1 MGEVKL
7 DWFTRGLMALAPRM
21 ALTRVRHQLAT
32 KMVAKTL
39 RGYDAASSG
48 RRTAGWRTPATSSN
62 AENSPNLSRLRFIG
76 RDLERNNPWAVKALY
91 TICSN
96 VVGEGILVKAVNGN
110 TVQRARAEKLWKQ
123 WAESTACDFD
133 GIRNFYSIQ
142 DLVMRTVAR
151 DGECLVRFRRN
162 PDMPNVPLQLQVLE
176 PDYLDPYRIINP
188 DTGNRV
194 IDGVEVDMQGRRV
207 AYWLYPHH
215 PGDTRTVLWFNA
227 LVSHRVPMGEVA
239 HVFRQDRPGQLRA
252 VSWFAPVAMTLR
264 DLGDYES
271 AELVRQKIAACFTA
285 FVTDINAGDD
295 ITTDMSQ
302 DPLSE
307 VLEKVEPGIVEYLP
321 PGKDVK
327 FAQPPTTNGFSDFT
341 RTQLRKV
348 AAGVG
353 LTYESLTGD
362 MSQTNFSSARMGWIE
377 MGRNVESW
385 RWRLLI
391 PMLCIPVWEHFIQAA
406 SVAGPSLKGIDSYW
420 TAPRRET
427 IDPLKETEASMRR
440 MRAGIQSWSETA
452 RENGYDPEA
461 LAAEM
466 AEDIQRFDRYGLVL
480 DCDPRKTTLQGLP
493 RVRETVTDKESL
505 PPDDLGDDNASNP
518 AN

>member
-1 MGEVKL
+1 
-7 DWFTRGLMALAPRM
+7 MAFE
-21 ALTRVRHQLAT
+21 RVRYQQAVQLLAG
-32 KMVAKTL
+32 KK
-39 RGYDAASSG
+39 RGYDAASAG
-48 RRTAGWRTPATSSN
+48 RRTAGWRTPATSANS
-62 AENSPNLSRLRFIG
+62 ENSPNLSRLRFIG

-91 TICSN
+91 TITSN
-96 VVGEGILVKAVNGN
+96 VVGEGIRAKAVNGN
-110 TVQRARAEKLWKQ
+110 AGQRQRAEKLWKQ

-142 DLVMRTVAR
+142 ELVMRTLAR

-162 PDMPNVPLQLQVLE
+162 PDMPHVPLQMQVLE

-194 IDGVEVDMQGRRV
+194 IDGIEVDMEGRRV

-227 LVSHRVPMGEVA
+227 LVSHRVPLDQVV
-239 HVFRQDRPGQLRA
+239 HVYKQDRPGELRG
-252 VSWFAPVAMTLR
+252 VSWFAPVAITLR
-264 DLGDYES
+264 DLSDFEG
-271 AELVRQKIAACFTA
+271 AELVRQKIAACFTV
-285 FVTDINAGDD
+285 FVKDVDGGDD
-295 ITTDMSQ
+295 PTTDMTQ
-302 DPLSE
+302 DPLDE

-321 PGKDVK
+321 PGKDVS
-327 FAQPPTTNGFSDFT
+327 FAAPPETHTFDPFS
-341 RTQLRKV
+341 RAQLRKV
-348 AAGVG
+348 AAGMG

-362 MSQTNFSSARMGWIE
+362 MSQTNFSSARMGWVE

-391 PMLCIPVWEHFIQAA
+391 PMLCIPVWEHFIEAA
-406 SVAGPSLKGIDSYW
+406 SLTGPSLEGVDSYW

-427 IDPLKETEASMRR
+427 IDPLKETEASMRA
-440 MRAGIQSWSETA
+440 MRAGIKSWSETA

-466 AEDIQRFDRYGLVL
+466 GEDIKRFDRYGLIL
-480 DCDPRKTTLQGLP
+480 DCDPRKTAINGMP
-493 RVRETVTDKESL
+493 RVRVTATDKTATSSELAEDS
-505 PPDDLGDDNASNP
+505 DA
-518 AN
+518 